1 MLKRILTGVI
11 GVPLLI
17 FIVMSGGIILE
28 LSTLVVVLIALREFY
43 HSFHQKNIY
52 PLSYIGYLF
61 TIFMYFTASSFY
73 VNFSFL
79 MITFAVLLIFLFNKK
94 VTLTDISITLLGF
107 LYISYFL
114 LHIILTSTLDSNLL
128 IWFIF
133 IIAWSADTSAYF
145 AGNFFG
151 SKVFGPKKLFPEV
164 SPKKTIE
171 GFIGGILGS
180 TLASF
185 LFSYFFVPDFIVHS
199 IILGFLGSIISQTGD
214 LVASK
219 IKRTVGIKDFG
230 NIMPGHGGILDRF
243 DSILLIAPV
252 VYYYTLFFFK

>member
-17 FIVMSGGIILE
+17 FIVMSGGIVLE

-43 HSFHQKNIY
+43 HSFHHKDIH
-52 PLSYIGYLF
+52 PLSYTGYLF
-61 TIFMYFTASSFY
+61 TIFMYFTASTFY
-73 VNFSFL
+73 VNFSFV
-79 MITFAVLLIFLFNKK
+79 MITFVVLLIFLFNKK

-114 LHIILTSTLDSNLL
+114 LHIILTSILDSNLL

-151 SKVFGPKKLFPEV
+151 SKVFGSRKLFPEV

-185 LFSYFFVPDFIVHS
+185 LFSYFFLPEFTVHS

-219 IKRTVGIKDFG
+219 IKRKVGIKDFG